1 MALTPKEIEQMA
13 EQAKAEQVKALLE
26 AQLDDDFKDIV
37 STASGRRFMWHLMAE
52 CRPFQPIFHEEAS
65 IMYLREGK
73 RQIGLMLM
81 NQFQSLCPEQYL
93 QTVAENRTYDPK
105 EKTNEPV

>member
-1 MALTPKEIEQMA
+1 MALTQKEIDDMA
-13 EQAKAEQVKALLE
+13 AQAKAEQAAALL
-26 AQLDDDFKDIV
+26 AQQLDDDFKAIMA
-37 STASGRRFMWHLMAE
+37 TISGRRFIWHLMAE

-73 RQIGLMLM
+73 RQIGLLLM
-81 NQFQSLCPEQYL
+81 ERCQSLCPEQYL

-105 EKTNEPV
+105 ETDQ